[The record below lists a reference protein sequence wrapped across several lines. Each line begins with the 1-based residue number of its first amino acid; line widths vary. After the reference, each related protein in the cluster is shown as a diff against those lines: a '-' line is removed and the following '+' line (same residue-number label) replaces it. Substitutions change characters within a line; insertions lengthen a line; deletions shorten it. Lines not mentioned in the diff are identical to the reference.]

1 MELFRYYLV
10 VGGMLAAVAKFVETR
25 DMAQVHR
32 VQSDILR
39 LYRADISK
47 YARNKAHVK
56 AIFDAIPA
64 ELSKKNKRFK
74 LSDLAKS
81 ARTERYESD
90 FIWLADAGVA
100 LPCFNVTELV
110 APLLLN
116 RQHSVFKLFLC
127 DTGLLMAMLGPSV
140 QFKVLQ
146 GKLDINWGAILE
158 NAFAQILTANGFD
171 TLYYE
176 KAKHGEI
183 DFVVQKDEKII
194 PIEAKSGR
202 IFRAHA
208 SLDNVMKVKS
218 WGLDFAYVFCRENTA
233 VEASIPE
240 GRDIECT
247 IAYMPWYMISFL
259 KPDEFPESLIV
270 ELPE

>member
-1 MELFRYYLV
+1 M
-10 VGGMLAAVAKFVETR
+10 
-25 DMAQVHR
+25 
-32 VQSDILR
+32 
-39 LYRADISK
+39 
-47 YARNKAHVK
+47 
-56 AIFDAIPA
+56 
-64 ELSKKNKRFK
+64 
-74 LSDLAKS
+74 
-81 ARTERYESD
+81 
-90 FIWLADAGVA
+90 
-100 LPCFNVTELV
+100 
-110 APLLLN
+110 
-116 RQHSVFKLFLC
+116 
-127 DTGLLMAMLGPSV
+127 
-140 QFKVLQ
+140 
-146 GKLDINWGAILE
+146 
-158 NAFAQILTANGFD
+158 
-171 TLYYE
+171 
-176 KAKHGEI
+176 
-183 DFVVQKDEKII
+183 VQKDEKII